1 MYLYLR
7 QCADRYYLSK
17 SEYPDEYVFLLGK
30 VENPE
35 NAFQLLIKD
44 DPYYEDYT
52 IEEMDEL
59 RREVYQRYANELKKT
74 RQKTVGVK
82 LMKEE
87 RLKLSEDN
95 PYNNMSKSDF
105 LRILQKLDIEFVPEH
120 GEVIYEEK

>member
-17 SEYPDEYVFLLGK
+17 NKCLNEFLLGK

-59 RREVYQRYANELKKT
+59 RQEVYQRYADELHKT
-74 RQKTVGVK
+74 
-82 LMKEE
+82 L
-87 RLKLSEDN
+87 
-95 PYNNMSKSDF
+95 
-105 LRILQKLDIEFVPEH
+105 
-120 GEVIYEEK
+120 

>member
-17 SEYPDEYVFLLGK
+17 NKYSNEFLLGK

-35 NAFQLLIKD
+35 NAFHLLIKD

-59 RREVYQRYANELKKT
+59 RQEVYQRYADELHKT
-74 RQKTVGVK
+74 
-82 LMKEE
+82 L
-87 RLKLSEDN
+87 
-95 PYNNMSKSDF
+95 
-105 LRILQKLDIEFVPEH
+105 
-120 GEVIYEEK
+120 

>member
-17 SEYPDEYVFLLGK
+17 NKYSNEFLLGK

-59 RREVYQRYANELKKT
+59 RQEVYLRYADELHKT
-74 RQKTVGVK
+74 
-82 LMKEE
+82 L
-87 RLKLSEDN
+87 
-95 PYNNMSKSDF
+95 
-105 LRILQKLDIEFVPEH
+105 
-120 GEVIYEEK
+120 